1 MNKDTE
7 LKVGALHLRLMDD
20 EEQYSKFLANLI
32 YYNKDNKQYTE
43 DVLTALEDGLENYS
57 RYQKLDNA
65 LSPRFI
71 RIEKRVFN
79 EGQKLKVN
87 DTEGAYHVIFHFDD
101 DKEEVVHFKRKQ
113 DQLLYMLIL
122 LTSLKSGYSS
132 EFFRK
137 PVKEDYMDDDGDLYK
152 KAFERACSR
161 YEQVKSVLSNLMDI
175 VYPIGANKNDI
186 IMSLDPEVYFT
197 DIIQKMKGAIN
208 KLMKDKREQLEE
220 RWFMPYTLNVDKKRV
235 YQMHMEPTK
244 IIYPEEFQTIIDE
257 LPLAHEQLC
266 L

>member
-1 MNKDTE
+1 MDKDTE

-113 DQLLYMLIL
+113 DQSVIHGICRMEGSPEQRALRLFLHGRVRHYWNEGQVEHPKQGMEASALRTGDRFL
-122 LTSLKSGYSS
+122 RNAYQHSPYGKPRMDSVHKHNQLRKRRQGHQDHRLAECRQSRLDSPSGT
-132 EFFRK
+132 RK
-137 PVKEDYMDDDGDLYK
+137 D
-152 KAFERACSR
+152 RC
-161 YEQVKSVLSNLMDI
+161 
-175 VYPIGANKNDI
+175 
-186 IMSLDPEVYFT
+186 
-197 DIIQKMKGAIN
+197 
-208 KLMKDKREQLEE
+208 
-220 RWFMPYTLNVDKKRV
+220 
-235 YQMHMEPTK
+235 
-244 IIYPEEFQTIIDE
+244 
-257 LPLAHEQLC
+257 QLC
-266 L
+266 QSGSPRF

>member
-1 MNKDTE
+1 MDKDTE

-20 EEQYSKFLANLI
+20 EKQYSKLIANLLLF
-32 YYNKDNKQYTE
+32 NEDNDHYAE
-43 DVLTALEDGLENYS
+43 DVLSALEDGLKNYS
-57 RYQKLDNA
+57 RYLKLDNA
-65 LSPRFI
+65 LSPRYI
-71 RIEKRVFN
+71 RIEKRIFS
-79 EGQKLKVN
+79 EEQKLKVN

-101 DKEEVVHFKRKQ
+101 EKEEVVHFKRKQ

-122 LTSLKSGYSS
+122 LSSLKSGYSS
-132 EFFRK
+132 EFLRK
-137 PVKEDYMDDDGDLYK
+137 PVKENYMDDDGHLYK
-152 KAFERACSR
+152 NAFERACSR

-175 VYPIGANKNDI
+175 VYPLGANKDDI

-197 DIIQKMKGAIN
+197 DIIQKMKSAIN

-244 IIYPEEFQTIIDE
+244 IIYPEEFQTI
-257 LPLAHEQLC
+257 LWLMTMLT
-266 L
+266 